1 MACVSSLYGILKFH
15 VEKQTFFKLSHKTCC
30 ERMEVEL
37 PIEQLLLLSIIQG
50 LTEFWPVSSSGHLN
64 LVHLLTN
71 WQDQGPLI
79 DVAVHFGS
87 LFAVL
92 IYFWRDIVMLL
103 KAAGDLVLGR
113 FNRETQLLIYL
124 IVASVPLLI
133 AGFLLLKSGYYKD
146 LRTIEVIAWANII
159 FAFVLW
165 WCDQNPPMTRK
176 LEDITWKD
184 ALFVGFSQIIALIPG
199 ASRSGITMSAARYLE
214 FNRIEAA
221 RFAMLLAIPSI
232 LGLGLG
238 TVYELVQSG
247 DASLQSD
254 AIFVGVL
261 SFFTALF
268 SIWFMMALLKRMSMM
283 PFVIYRL
290 ILGAALLAFIYVI

>member
-1 MACVSSLYGILKFH
+1 
-15 VEKQTFFKLSHKTCC
+15 
-30 ERMEVEL
+30 MEVEL
-37 PIEQLLLLSIIQG
+37 PIEQLLILSIIQG

-92 IYFWRDIVMLL
+92 IYFWRDIAMLL
-103 KAAGDLVLGR
+103 KAAGNLLLGR
-113 FNRETQLLIYL
+113 FSRETQFLIYL
-124 IVASVPLLI
+124 VVASIPLLI
-133 AGFLLLKSGYYKD
+133 AGFLLLKSGYYKE
-146 LRTIEVIAWANII
+146 LRTIQVIAWANII

-165 WCDQNPPMTRK
+165 WCDKNPPMTRK

-184 ALFVGFSQIIALIPG
+184 ALFVGLSQIIALIPG

-214 FNRIEAA
+214 FNRVEAA

-247 DASLQSD
+247 DASLQTD

-261 SFFTALF
+261 SFLTALF

-283 PFVIYRL
+283 PFVIYRF

>member
-1 MACVSSLYGILKFH
+1 MP
-15 VEKQTFFKLSHKTCC
+15 HKNYC
-30 ERMEVEL
+30 EQMEVEL
-37 PIEQLLLLSIIQG
+37 PIEQLLILSIIQG

-64 LVHLLTN
+64 LVHLLTD

-79 DVAVHFGS
+79 DVAVHIGS
-87 LFAVL
+87 LCAVL
-92 IYFWRDIVMLL
+92 IYFWKDIAMLL
-103 KAAGDLVLGR
+103 RAAGDLLRAR
-113 FNRETQLLIYL
+113 FNRETQLLLYL
-124 IVASVPLLI
+124 IMASIPLMI
-133 AGFLLLKSGYYKD
+133 VGFIMLKTGFYKQ

-165 WCDQNPPMTRK
+165 WCDKNPPLRRK
-176 LEDITWKD
+176 LEDLTWKD
-184 ALFVGFSQIIALIPG
+184 ALIVGLSQVIALIPG

-214 FNRIEAA
+214 FDRVEAA

-238 TVYELVQSG
+238 TIYELYQSG

-254 AIFVGVL
+254 AIFVGIL
-261 SFFTALF
+261 SFITALF
-268 SIWFMMALLKRMSMM
+268 SIWFMMALLKHMSMM

-290 ILGAALLAFIYVI
+290 ILGVALLGFIYVV

>member
-1 MACVSSLYGILKFH
+1 M
-15 VEKQTFFKLSHKTCC
+15 
-30 ERMEVEL
+30 
-37 PIEQLLLLSIIQG
+37 PIEQLLILSIIQG

-103 KAAGDLVLGR
+103 KASVDLLCFR
-113 FNRETQLLIYL
+113 MNREVKLLL
-124 IVASVPLLI
+124 FLVVASIPLMI
-133 AGFLLLKSGYYKD
+133 IGFIMLKSGVYKQ
-146 LRTIEVIAWANII
+146 LRTLEVIAFANII
-159 FAFVLW
+159 FALVLW
-165 WCDQNPPMTRK
+165 WCDVHPPLKRK
-176 LEDITWKD
+176 LEDVTIKD
-184 ALFVGFSQIIALIPG
+184 ALFVGMMQVIALIPG
-199 ASRSGITMSAARYLE
+199 ASRSGVTMSAARYLE
-214 FNRIEAA
+214 FERVEAA
-221 RFAMLLAIPSI
+221 RFSMLLAIPSI

-238 TVYELVQSG
+238 TIYELYKSG

-261 SFFTALF
+261 SFLTALF
-268 SIWFMMALLKRMSMM
+268 SIWFMMALLRRMTML

-290 ILGAALLAFIYVI
+290 LLGAVLLGYIFIA

>member
-1 MACVSSLYGILKFH
+1 
-15 VEKQTFFKLSHKTCC
+15 
-30 ERMEVEL
+30 MEVEL
-37 PIEQLLLLSIIQG
+37 PIEQLLILSIIQG

-92 IYFWRDIVMLL
+92 IYFWRDIVHLL
-103 KAAGDLVLGR
+103 KAAGNLLLGR
-113 FNRETQLLIYL
+113 FDKDTRFLIYL
-124 IVASVPLLI
+124 VVASIPLLI
-133 AGFLLLKSGYYKD
+133 AGFILLKSGYYKD

-165 WCDQNPPMTRK
+165 WCDANPPMVRK

-214 FNRIEAA
+214 FDRVEAA

-261 SFFTALF
+261 SFLTALF
-268 SIWFMMALLKRMSMM
+268 SIWFMMALLKRMSML
-283 PFVIYRL
+283 PFVIYRF
-290 ILGAALLAFIYVI
+290 ILGAALLGFIYAY